1 MPSNPNMPMLP
12 NPRMHLSQCLTLHL
26 TMHPTLP
33 EPTPGCKVLKRSL
46 IIGGKSAGF
55 GLRLLG
61 DKVLDAEEANG
72 PLRANQLTELL
83 TQLGEI

>member
-1 MPSNPNMPMLP
+1 M
-12 NPRMHLSQCLTLHL
+12 
-26 TMHPTLP
+26 
-33 EPTPGCKVLKRSL
+33 LKRSL